1 MISRRLQVI
10 LAVLVFAA
18 MALGY
23 YALRLKRRVET
34 VQTVTLDARPM
45 NPPVSGLPQAVN
57 IFAADDRDGS
67 IHERQLSIALPAS
80 PASRG
85 LALLRALVAS
95 YLESTSTHK
104 LGDGADIRSVYF
116 VNETLAVVDTNADFA
131 DKHRSGA
138 LVEELTVASFVQT
151 LSAAFPKLTQ
161 VKFLVDGKERETL
174 AGHADLKGVYDV
186 ALVSQLVRE
195 MQ

>member
-10 LAVLVFAA
+10 LAVLVFSAL
-18 MALGY
+18 ALGY
-23 YALRLKRRVET
+23 YALRLRRHAEAM
-34 VQTVTLDARPM
+34 QTVTLDARPM
-45 NPPVSGLPQAVN
+45 NPPISGMPQAVK
-57 IFAADDRDGS
+57 IFVADDRDGS

-85 LALLRALVAS
+85 LALLRVLVAS
-95 YLESTSTHK
+95 YLENTSTHK

-116 VNETLAVVDTNADFA
+116 VNDTLAVVDTNAEFA

-138 LVEELTVASFVQT
+138 LVEELTVVSFVQT

-161 VKFLVDGKERETL
+161 VRFLVDGKERETL

-186 ALVSQLVRE
+186 ALVNELVRE
-195 MQ
+195 LQ

>member
-23 YALRLKRRVET
+23 YALRLKRRVES

-45 NPPVSGLPQAVN
+45 NPPVSGSPQAVK
-57 IFAADDRDGS
+57 IFVADDRDGS

-85 LALLRALVAS
+85 LALLRVLVAS
-95 YLESTSTHK
+95 YLENTSTHK

-116 VNETLAVVDTNADFA
+116 VNDTLAVVDANAEFA

-151 LSAAFPKLTQ
+151 LSAAFPKVTQ

-186 ALVSQLVRE
+186 ALVNQLVRE
-195 MQ
+195 TR

>member
-10 LAVLVFAA
+10 LAVLVFSAL
-18 MALGY
+18 ALGY
-23 YALRLKRRVET
+23 YALRLKRRAEA

-45 NPPVSGLPQAVN
+45 NPPISGMPQAVK
-57 IFAADDRDGS
+57 IFVADDRDGS

-85 LALLRALVAS
+85 LALLRVLVAS
-95 YLESTSTHK
+95 YLENTSTHK

-116 VNETLAVVDTNADFA
+116 VNDTLAVVDTNAEFA

-161 VKFLVDGKERETL
+161 VKFLVDGKEREML

-186 ALVSQLVRE
+186 ALVNQLVRE
-195 MQ
+195 LQ

>member
-1 MISRRLQVI
+1 MISRRLQII
-10 LAVLVFAA
+10 LAVLVFSAL
-18 MALGY
+18 ALGY
-23 YALRLKRRVET
+23 YALRLKHRAEA

-45 NPPVSGLPQAVN
+45 TPPVSGLPQAVK
-57 IFAADDRDGS
+57 IFVADDRDGS

-85 LALLRALVAS
+85 LALLRALVAG
-95 YLESTSTHK
+95 YLENTSTHK

-116 VNETLAVVDTNADFA
+116 VNDTLAVVDANAEFA

-186 ALVSQLVRE
+186 ALVNQLVRE

>member
-10 LAVLVFAA
+10 LAVLVFSAL
-18 MALGY
+18 ALGY
-23 YALRLKRRVET
+23 YALRLKHRAEA

-45 NPPVSGLPQAVN
+45 NPPVSGLPQAVK
-57 IFAADDRDGS
+57 IFVADDGDGS

-85 LALLRALVAS
+85 LALLRVLVAS

-116 VNETLAVVDTNADFA
+116 VNDTLAVVDTNAEFA

-174 AGHADLKGVYDV
+174 TGHADLKGVYDV
-186 ALVSQLVRE
+186 ALVNQLVRE

>member
-10 LAVLVFAA
+10 LAVLVFSAL
-18 MALGY
+18 ALGY
-23 YALRLKRRVET
+23 YALRLKRRVES

-45 NPPVSGLPQAVN
+45 NPPVSGSPQAVK
-57 IFAADDRDGS
+57 IFVADDRDGS

-80 PASRG
+80 PASRS

-116 VNETLAVVDTNADFA
+116 VNDTLAVVDANAEFA

-151 LSAAFPKLTQ
+151 LSAAFPKVTQ

-186 ALVSQLVRE
+186 ALVNQLVRE
-195 MQ
+195 TR

>member
-10 LAVLVFAA
+10 LAVLVFSAL
-18 MALGY
+18 ALGY
-23 YALRLKRRVET
+23 YALRLKRRAET
-34 VQTVTLDARPM
+34 LQTATLDARPM
-45 NPPVSGLPQAVN
+45 TPPVSGRPEVVKM
-57 IFAADDRDGS
+57 FVADDRDGS
-67 IHERQLSIALPAS
+67 LHEQQISLVLPAS
-80 PASRG
+80 ASSRG
-85 LALLRALVAS
+85 LALLRALVAN

-116 VNETLAVVDTNADFA
+116 VNDALAVVDTNAEFA

-151 LSAAFPKLTQ
+151 LSTAFPKLTQ
-161 VKFLVDGKERETL
+161 VKFLVDGKQRETL
-174 AGHADLKGVYDV
+174 AGHADLKAVYDV
-186 ALVSQLVRE
+186 ALVNQLVRE